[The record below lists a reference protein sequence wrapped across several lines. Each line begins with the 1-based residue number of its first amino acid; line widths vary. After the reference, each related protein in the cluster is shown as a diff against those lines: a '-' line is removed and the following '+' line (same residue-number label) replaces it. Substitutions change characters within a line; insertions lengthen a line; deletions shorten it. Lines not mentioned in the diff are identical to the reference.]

1 MLGSKLIPYCQYRQ
15 ASEFLRYL
23 KIVYLHLQERFT
35 FKPTWFEKICS
46 KSHSWYQRIMKN
58 ELISYHN
65 LPRSLKHEKSNFQ
78 NILIVAT
85 EEKMKIFCIVI
96 LQLKIL
102 VILAQ
107 EIGTSTRKIEI

>member
-1 MLGSKLIPYCQYRQ
+1 MKKFAVNLIAGIR
-15 ASEFLRYL
+15 ELR
-23 KIVYLHLQERFT
+23 KTNQF
-35 FKPTWFEKICS
+35 
-46 KSHSWYQRIMKN
+46 
-58 ELISYHN
+58 SYHN
-65 LPRSLKHEKSNFQ
+65 LPRSLKHEKSSFQ